1 MSEKAVREVV
11 AEDRELGEEIP
22 KLVMDALH
30 QLINQMLLAPEDG
43 TAIRARVQARSLLDG
58 FAIGKGVADEQGN
71 YRFDLETGRVHP
83 PGEKEDATP
92 LQEEASSQE
101 DS

>member
-58 FAIGKGVADEQGN
+58 FAIGAKVADDQGN

-83 PGEKEDATP
+83 PEGKDATP
-92 LQEEASSQE
+92 LQESEAQKGS
-101 DS
+101 

>member
-1 MSEKAVREVV
+1 MAK
-11 AEDRELGEEIP
+11 DQEIP

-30 QLINQMLLAPEDG
+30 NLINEMILVADDG
-43 TAIRARVQARSLLDG
+43 AAVRARVRARSLLDG

-83 PGEKEDATP
+83 PEGKDATP
-92 LQEEASSQE
+92 LQESEAQKGS
-101 DS
+101 